1 MAVRLGPVPPINLS
15 NKMPRLTVLLT
26 RCDICGSRA
35 TAIRLVKV
43 NFRSQKGATIPLTD
57 QHPKLVYHGEVS
69 VLHPPFR
76 VEKYSLQMTYQNE
89 KHENYLIVS
98 GFRNAG
104 LPSAYPMISSRTK
117 RT

>member
-43 NFRSQKGATIPLTD
+43 DFISQKGATISLTD
-57 QHPKLVYHGEVS
+57 QHPKLVQHRQIP
-69 VLHPPFR
+69 VLHSPFR
-76 VEKYSLQMTYQNE
+76 VEKYS
-89 KHENYLIVS
+89 
-98 GFRNAG
+98 
-104 LPSAYPMISSRTK
+104 
-117 RT
+117 